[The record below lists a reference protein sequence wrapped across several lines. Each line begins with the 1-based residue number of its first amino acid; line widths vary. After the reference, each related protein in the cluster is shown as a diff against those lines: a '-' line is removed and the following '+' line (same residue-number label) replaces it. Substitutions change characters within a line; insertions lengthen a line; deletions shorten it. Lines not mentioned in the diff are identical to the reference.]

1 MLDYLQKMP
10 RNNFSNFLPFFR
22 IIHGFLF
29 DLPDIGAGGFEG
41 ADDPDD
47 SGLMKP
53 EFEDWSL
60 VLTTSRGQVKIAPI
74 VPPVLQ

>member
-1 MLDYLQKMP
+1 MVFVSD
-10 RNNFSNFLPFFR
+10 
-22 IIHGFLF
+22 I
-29 DLPDIGAGGFEG
+29 PDIGAEGFEG
-41 ADDPDD
+41 ADGPDD

-74 VPPVLQ
+74 VPPVLE